1 MTLTDESEAHAVL
14 ALMGPQA
21 ARVAETTGAGA
32 LNTLGYFQH
41 GEARIGG
48 VVVRGVRLSYVG
60 EAGWEITCP
69 RNRAA
74 TVYEAL
80 HAAGARPCGVLAQTS
95 MRIEKRFLACG
106 HDLDTDTTP
115 LDAGLGF
122 AVRWDKDFIGRE
134 TLLQLQGKPP
144 KQRIV
149 TIVLDD
155 TQAVPLGSEP
165 VYAGD
170 AIVGKTTSAAFG
182 YRIGKPVALAMIDS
196 RRLAEARELRV
207 DIDIAGARFSG
218 AMTFAAAFDPEG
230 TRMRPLR

>member
-1 MTLTDESEAHAVL
+1 M
-14 ALMGPQA
+14 
-21 ARVAETTGAGA
+21 
-32 LNTLGYFQH
+32 
-41 GEARIGG
+41 
-48 VVVRGVRLSYVG
+48 RLSCVG

-69 RNRAA
+69 SDRAD
-74 TVYEAL
+74 TVYGAL
-80 HAAGARPCGVLAQTS
+80 HQAGARPAGGLAQTS

-134 TLLQLQGKPP
+134 ALRHLQGKPP

-155 TQAVPLGSEP
+155 TEAVPLGSEP

-170 AIVGKTTSAAFG
+170 RIVGKTTSAAFG
-182 YRIGKPVALAMIDS
+182 YRIGKPVALATIDTE
-196 RRLAEARELRV
+196 RLAEARGQRV
-207 DIDIAGARFSG
+207 DIDIAGIRACG
-218 AMTFAAAFDPEG
+218 AVRLEAVFDPEG
-230 TRMRPLR
+230 TRMRTPPKAISRQGSNPG